1 MTQQRIS
8 SVQPFSTNV
17 AAMAV
22 VAATLAFTQFV
33 ASPARAMRVGATQ
46 NAGAN
51 RKLCFSTAPSAVKSL
66 AKSPVMPELTQPTC
80 HLSTLARVHIKA
92 SFLQDSI
99 QCDDSASNS
108 FHQFVSIF
116 RDSVDPVAVL
126 PGTPPPA
133 QLS

>member
-1 MTQQRIS
+1 MTQQRIN
-8 SVQPFSTNV
+8 SVQPFRTNV

-22 VAATLAFTQFV
+22 VAATLVFAQFA
-33 ASPARAMRVGATQ
+33 ASPARAMGVGATQ

-51 RKLCFSTAPSAVKSL
+51 RKSCFSTAPSAVKSP
-66 AKSPVMPELTQPTC
+66 AKSPVMPELTQPTS
-80 HLSTLARVHIKA
+80 HLSTLAHVHIKA
-92 SFLQDSI
+92 SFIQDSI

-108 FHQFVSIF
+108 YHEFVSIL